1 MRIYGM
7 AEYPTPSYTTTC
19 ASTRLRIRV
28 VMGMRVFAAGRT
40 VTHAEPREGKG
51 SWGA

>member
-1 MRIYGM
+1 MRKTFI
-7 AEYPTPSYTTTC
+7 TSYKS
-19 ASTRLRIRV
+19 APVYTRARWFMRSLQSGRV

-51 SWGA
+51 S